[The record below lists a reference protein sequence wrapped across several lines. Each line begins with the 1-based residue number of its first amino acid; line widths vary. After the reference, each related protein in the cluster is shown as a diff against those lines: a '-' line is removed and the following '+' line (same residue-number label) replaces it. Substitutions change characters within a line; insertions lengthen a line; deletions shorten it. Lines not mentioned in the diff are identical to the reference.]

1 MISDKRR
8 GSPAYGGAILPMRR
22 VLCML
27 VLVALMMT
35 AIPQPSL
42 AISGQEALFGSAST
56 ADSDGE
62 EALVDADDDGEAYD
76 MYAGTETTSTDGY
89 PTLKLGDRDGDDS
102 TAYIVFMQNR
112 LIELGYLRDS
122 ADGTY
127 GENTQTAVLAFQKNN
142 NLPET
147 GIADGETQ
155 ALLYSDI
162 SKLVPAAED
171 STMFG
176 GEVTRVQTAL
186 GQWGF
191 YEGAVD
197 GKAGSG
203 TEKAIR
209 RFKQYMLEIDP
220 TFGTTPTPAP
230 TATPNP
236 DGRFGDMPVVMDLPL
251 VDESTQNLSNA
262 AITPEL
268 MEYVDGDKGFTI
280 YRQTVAK
287 GDTGSEPMRVQTR
300 LHQLKYVYSTDGVFG
315 EMSELG
321 LKYFQ
326 RKNGLP
332 ETGIADEATQNIL
345 FSARALEGEEYV
357 FPYKLVVDVSQQKVY
372 VGKWNGTTYKGPYKT
387 FPCATGKKET
397 PTPIGT
403 YQAGGKTGN
412 EWYYFKDFGC
422 WAKWAYQIVGG
433 ILFHSNT
440 VSKRGDKPHDGG
452 LGHRASHGCIRMRVD
467 DAKWIYDNCPEG
479 TTVVVQ
485 E

>member
-1 MISDKRR
+1 MI
-8 GSPAYGGAILPMRR
+8 PMRR

-27 VLVALMMT
+27 LLVALMMT
-35 AIPQPSL
+35 AIPLPSL
-42 AISGQEALFGSAST
+42 AITGQEALFGDAT
-56 ADSDGE
+56 VTGGDDGE
-62 EALVDADDDGEAYD
+62 ATIDADDDGEVYD
-76 MYAGTETTSTDGY
+76 MYAGTETDSDGGY
-89 PTLKLGDRDGDDS
+89 PTLKLGDRDSDDT

-112 LIELGYLRDS
+112 LIELGYLRDA

-155 ALLYSDI
+155 RLLYSDI
-162 SKLVPAAED
+162 SGLVAAEED
-171 STMFG
+171 STLFG

-186 GQWGF
+186 GMWGF
-191 YEGAVD
+191 YGGAVD
-197 GKAGSG
+197 GKSGSG

-209 RFKQYMLEIDP
+209 RFKQYMAEIDP
-220 TFGTTPTPAP
+220 TFGTTPTPEP

-236 DGRFGDMPVVMDLPL
+236 EGRFADMPVVMDLPL

-268 MEYVDGDKGFTI
+268 MAYVDGDKPFTI
-280 YRQTVAK
+280 FRQTVAK

-315 EMSELG
+315 DMSVLG
-321 LKYFQ
+321 LIYFQ
-326 RKNGLP
+326 KKNGLP
-332 ETGIADEATQNIL
+332 ETGIADEATQRVL

-357 FPYKLVVDVSQQKVY
+357 FPYKLVVDVSEQRVY
-372 VGKWNGTTYKGPYKT
+372 VGKWNGSKYQGPIHT
-387 FPCATGKKET
+387 FTCATGKKDT

-440 VSKRGDKPHDGG
+440 VSEKGKKPHNGG
-452 LGHRASHGCIRMRVD
+452 LGHRASHGCIRMRVE